1 MLVALVLLTVAVAT
15 LALVPAPA
23 GVQQDSLVPTP
34 GHSMLPATPTPTGG

>member
-1 MLVALVLLTVAVAT
+1 LLIGLVLLALAVAT

-34 GHSMLPATPTPTGG
+34 GQSTLPATPTPTGG